1 VERHETAEDYSSWL
15 LPAVNRIL
23 QKEHARL
30 QDLQV
35 LAVATGPGSFT
46 GVRVGLTSVKAWSE
60 VYGTPIAGVSR
71 LEALATC
78 CGDGSAPYV
87 AVYSD
92 AHRGQVFG
100 ALYRKAGPADWKR
113 VEEEMVIAP
122 GKFLEW
128 AAGVAGT
135 QRVDWISMDPGLL
148 TALPQWATR
157 ERLGENVRELSLPVA
172 QVIGLRGFRLAR
184 ENRLTDALALDANYV
199 RRSDAEIFWKG
210 GSASHGR

>member
-1 VERHETAEDYSSWL
+1 
-15 LPAVNRIL
+15 
-23 QKEHARL
+23 
-30 QDLQV
+30 
-35 LAVATGPGSFT
+35 
-46 GVRVGLTSVKAWSE
+46 
-60 VYGTPIAGVSR
+60 
-71 LEALATC
+71 
-78 CGDGSAPYV
+78 
-87 AVYSD
+87 
-92 AHRGQVFG
+92 
-100 ALYRKAGPADWKR
+100 
-113 VEEEMVIAP
+113 MVIAP

-128 AAGVAGT
+128 TAGVAGT

-184 ENRLTDALALDANYV
+184 ENRLTDAVALDANYV